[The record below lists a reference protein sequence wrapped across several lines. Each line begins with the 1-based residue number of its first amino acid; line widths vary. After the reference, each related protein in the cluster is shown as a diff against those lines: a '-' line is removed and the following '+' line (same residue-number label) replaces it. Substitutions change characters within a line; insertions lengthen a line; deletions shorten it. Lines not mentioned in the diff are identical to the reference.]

1 MQTYKQQIQ
10 VLFKRI
16 LLVYALFTLSR
27 ILFHIFNSTHF
38 QNIVSDELFSIYF
51 YGLRFDSF
59 SILLCNS
66 LFILLSVLPINYF
79 NSYGFHKYL
88 RIWFFI
94 SNAVFLSINY
104 IDMAYFKYI
113 GKRST
118 YDIFHQMGG
127 QTDVLKQIPYYFR
140 DFWHILLTFIA
151 VVYLMVK
158 LYPKSKIKPQDKL
171 NYSLKNSLAYTLSF
185 VLIFGLTVLGL
196 RGGVQRVPIDFADAG
211 SYARPQ
217 HVSLVLNSPFT
228 IIKSVSLA
236 GLQEHTF
243 YPNETAFKKLQ
254 PVKQYNN
261 KTFKEQNVVVLLL
274 ESFSKEYTGI
284 SNRKSITPFLDSL
297 MQHSLVFTNA
307 WANGMKSI
315 EGIPAVLASLPS
327 LSHDPFINSQ
337 YCNNAINSFASLLKE
352 KNYQTA
358 FFHGGING
366 TMNFDVF
373 AKQAG
378 FDKYYG
384 RDEYNNESDFD
395 GNWGIWDDKYLP
407 YCCKELSGFK
417 QPFFASIFT
426 LSSHHPYKIPDHL
439 QGRFPRT
446 ILENSES
453 IGYADYALRLFF
465 EAASKTSWYKNTLF
479 VLVADHASISVD
491 PFYANTLGQHAI
503 PLLLF
508 KNDGSYKGINN
519 RLIQQID
526 IMPTVLDTLG
536 YDKPFFSL
544 GKSVFSEQGEDYAIF
559 YETGNHFLINDS
571 MFFAYNNFKTLQTI
585 KFTND
590 STLDKNLKRFDTKQ
604 ADDYLKLFMQMHNYL
619 VLNNKMTAKTA
630 NTGK

>member
-1 MQTYKQQIQ
+1 MQSYKQQIQ

-38 QNIVSDELFSIYF
+38 QNILSDELFSIYF

-79 NSYGFHKYL
+79 NGQSFQKYI

-94 SNAVFLSINY
+94 SNAVFLSINHV
-104 IDMAYFKYI
+104 DMAYFKYI

-140 DFWHILLTFIA
+140 DFWHILLTYIA

-158 LYPKSKIKPQDKL
+158 LYPKNKSKSQEKL
-171 NYSLKNSLAYTLSF
+171 SYSLKNSLVYTLTF
-185 VLIFGLTVLGL
+185 MLIFGLTVLGL
-196 RGGVQRVPIDFADAG
+196 RGGLQRVPIDFADAG
-211 SYARPQ
+211 NYARPQ

-236 GLQEHTF
+236 GLQEYEF
-243 YPNETAFKKLQ
+243 LPKETALKKVN
-254 PVKQYNN
+254 PVKHYAN
-261 KTFKEQNVVVLLL
+261 KTFKEQNLVILIL

-297 MQHSLVFTNA
+297 MRHSLVFTNA

-315 EGIPAVLASLPS
+315 EGIPAILASLPS

-337 YCNNAINSFASLLKE
+337 YCNNAINSFASLLKK

-378 FDKYYG
+378 FDSYYG
-384 RDEYNNESDFD
+384 KNEYNNDEDFD
-395 GNWGIWDDKYLP
+395 GNWGIWDELYLKY
-407 YCCKELSGFK
+407 CAKELTSFK

-439 QGRFPRT
+439 AGKFPRT

-453 IGYADYALRLFF
+453 IGYADYSLRKFF
-465 EAASKTSWYKNTLF
+465 EAASKTNWYNNTLF

-491 PFYANTLGQHAI
+491 PFYANTLGQHTI
-503 PLLLF
+503 PLLFF
-508 KNDGSYKGINN
+508 KGDGSYKGLND

-526 IMPTVLDTLG
+526 IMPTVFDTLG
-536 YDKPFFSL
+536 FNEPFFSL
-544 GKSVFSEQGEDYAIF
+544 GKSIFSDNSDDYAIF
-559 YETGNHFLINDS
+559 YESGNHFLVNDS
-571 MFFAYNNFKTLQTI
+571 MFFAYNNFKPIQTI
-585 KFTND
+585 KYTAD
-590 STLDKNLKRFDTKQ
+590 STLSKNLKRFNTQK
-604 ADDYLKLFMQMHNYL
+604 ADDYLKTFMQVHNYL
-619 VLNNKMTAKTA
+619 VINNKMTSELFKSV
-630 NTGK
+630 K